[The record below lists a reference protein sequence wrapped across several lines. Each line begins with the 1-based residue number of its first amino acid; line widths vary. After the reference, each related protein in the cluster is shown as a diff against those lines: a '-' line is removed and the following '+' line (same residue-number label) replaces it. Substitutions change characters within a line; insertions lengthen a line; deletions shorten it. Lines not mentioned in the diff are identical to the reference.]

1 MKMMSKEEIK
11 DLIYRVEQEFNNELD
26 YDYDYNGREL
36 TDDDLN
42 MIENAISNFASKLN
56 LCVDDDDNHYRSV
69 ELRDCWNG
77 EVYTRIMLNYKHSV
91 KEFQDEINRIR
102 EEKSEEINKYGDD
115 WSIISE
121 NISEDFDWYELDID
135 TDDDYLEF

>member
-102 EEKSEEINKYGDD
+102 EEKSEEIMSKLNDMLGKKEEGA
-115 WSIISE
+115 E
-121 NISEDFDWYELDID
+121 A
-135 TDDDYLEF
+135 